1 MQKSKDRRK
10 EMNKENMLV
19 VEDEDI
25 MREALVDY
33 FSDGGHKVDTANN
46 GEKAMEEYNVE
57 DYNVMIVDLRLPGRD
72 GLSVLEEIK
81 LKNPKAKVIIIT
93 AYPSVE
99 TEEEAMRKGATEY
112 LQKPFELTYLETL
125 IRQSFE
131 TEVIPTPPIEEP
143 VVEDLMIAPC
153 IWMQAGIVKKR
164 RCTLGYQCQNVCN
177 FHSAMMQK
185 EKFSTDPRIKPFLD
199 KLATQSGRNECRY
212 TMSGEIAARACSQ
225 VYQCE
230 SCEFHQ
236 TIQDEVDRQIAI
248 QKENR
253 KKLQKK
259 LASTITVR
267 QKPIRTDH

>member
-1 MQKSKDRRK
+1 
-10 EMNKENMLV
+10 MNKENMLV

>member
-1 MQKSKDRRK
+1 MQKSKDWRK

-33 FSDGGHKVDTANN
+33 FSDGGHNVDTADD
-46 GEKAMEEYNVE
+46 GEKALEKYNVE
-57 DYNVMIVDLRLPGRD
+57 DYNVMIIDLRLPGRD
-72 GLSVLEEIK
+72 GLSVLEEVK

-131 TEVIPTPPIEEP
+131 TEVIPTPPVEEP
-143 VVEDLMIAPC
+143 VVEDLIIAPC

-164 RCTLGYQCQNVCN
+164 RCILGYQCQNVCN

-253 KKLQKK
+253 KKLQEK
-259 LASTITVR
+259 LASTITLT

>member
-1 MQKSKDRRK
+1 MR
-10 EMNKENMLV
+10 KENMLV

-33 FSDGGHKVDTANN
+33 FSDGGHTVDTAND
-46 GEKAMEEYNVE
+46 GEKALEKYNLE
-57 DYNVMIVDLRLPGRD
+57 DYNVMIIDLRLPGRD
-72 GLSVLEEIK
+72 GLSVLEEVK

-99 TEEEAMRKGATEY
+99 TEEEAMRRGATEY
-112 LQKPFELTYLETL
+112 LQKPFELSYLETL
-125 IRQSFE
+125 IRQAFDVD
-131 TEVIPTPPIEEP
+131 VIPTPPIEEP
-143 VVEDLMIAPC
+143 VVEDLIIAPC

-185 EKFSTDPRIKPFLD
+185 EKFSADPRIKPFLD
-199 KLATQSGRNECRY
+199 KLASQSGRNECRY
-212 TMSGEIAARACSQ
+212 TLSGEISAKACSQ
-225 VYQCE
+225 VYRCE

-248 QKENR
+248 KAANR
-253 KKLQKK
+253 KKMQLKVDSK
-259 LASTITVR
+259 VVVES
-267 QKPIRTDH
+267 KPIRTDH